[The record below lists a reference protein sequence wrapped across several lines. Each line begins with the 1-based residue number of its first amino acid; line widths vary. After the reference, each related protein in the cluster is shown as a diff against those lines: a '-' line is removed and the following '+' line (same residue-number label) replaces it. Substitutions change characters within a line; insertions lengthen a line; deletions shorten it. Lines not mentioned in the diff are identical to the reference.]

1 MCWTRPRSN
10 LNMWYG
16 LSHSHKPYYKT
27 HFHIQTSETY
37 SNNTTTHT
45 HWTHLLML
53 AGYSATRNKQVKNK
67 QTPIW
72 SPQHGTAF
80 YTLWCVTFRFNNKK
94 TVIICNTDAA
104 VISPTQYTQ
113 GILNPSIE
121 YLILNGKEFILS
133 GNVCLWTDTFSK
145 WQFS

>member
-1 MCWTRPRSN
+1 M
-10 LNMWYG
+10 G
-16 LSHSHKPYYKT
+16 SHIHTNRTIKHT
-27 HFHIQTSETY
+27 FTY
-37 SNNTTTHT
+37 RHQKHTVITQQHT